1 MSDNSSTIHPKKNA
15 PPATLSDFIAE
26 GKKPDYNTRGSK
38 NMGQGDVEEKSAFD
52 HSAPLAQGKGREG
65 MEANNE
71 TRGTKMQKEGSG
83 MENAWVALFLVLFF
97 GARFGHFVPSSHSWK
112 PVVTSGTY

>member
-71 TRGTKMQKEGSG
+71 TRGTKMQKGSG
-83 MENAWVALFLVLFF
+83 MENTWVALF
-97 GARFGHFVPSSHSWK
+97 
-112 PVVTSGTY
+112 